1 MRTLLS
7 VTLGGGD
14 VLGIEETSVLLF
26 LLGHALNSL
35 SLVAADD
42 KELLEAAD
50 LGSIVQLL
58 RLVAFRIVSPQ
69 PCMFIG
75 WPCTKAHCQQGRFL
89 LVAEYTGAM
98 SVFLVVL
105 TTSSRLAMPCT
116 KTDWPMSS
124 LCSKGTSHLP
134 THRWEE
140 TLTTGNPHF
149 SHHMHTEC
157 TWIEEYIDSS
167 HL

>member
-14 VLGIEETSVLLF
+14 VQGIEKTSVLLF

-50 LGSIVQLL
+50 FGSIVQLL
-58 RLVAFRIVSPQ
+58 RLVAFYILNLHLHVVGPVPRHI
-69 PCMFIG
+69 IN
-75 WPCTKAHCQQGRFL
+75 KKDHFL
-89 LVAEYTGAM
+89 IIAEYTGAM

-105 TTSSRLAMPCT
+105 TTSSRLALLCT
-116 KTDWPMSS
+116 KTDWLMSS
-124 LCSKGTSHLP
+124 LCS
-134 THRWEE
+134 
-140 TLTTGNPHF
+140 
-149 SHHMHTEC
+149 
-157 TWIEEYIDSS
+157 
-167 HL
+167 